1 MYPPLLHAA
10 RRMRQA
16 AAIIHQKRA
25 ELVAQKL
32 IRQYLPEPPWEA
44 FWGFWK
50 WLLAYLTRQERFSS
64 KLHLHL
70 PCSAQSFSCR
80 WAAATEEARSFE
92 PVLLLMSYCRACHV
106 IPK

>member
-1 MYPPLLHAA
+1 MYPPLMHAA

-16 AAIIHQKRA
+16 AAILQQQRA
-25 ELVAQKL
+25 ELEAQRL

-50 WLLAYLTRQERFSS
+50 WLLAYLSRQERFSS
-64 KLHLHL
+64 KLHLHRS
-70 PCSAQSFSCR
+70 CSARSFSCR
-80 WAAATEEARSFE
+80 WSEEARSFG
-92 PVLLLMSYCRACHV
+92 PALLLMSYCCACQV